1 MIGVR
6 VLIVDDSLTIR
17 AMLEQIISGDGGCEV
32 VGVAADAAAALPLMT
47 SSRADVVTLD
57 LNMPGIDGL
66 QFLRH
71 IADARHPPVVIV
83 SSTSQA
89 GGCRAARK
97 VGAVAWLDKASLLA
111 DVPQF
116 LRKLKKA
123 AATKPPHISASGGT
137 GSSDHDAEE
146 ARWNARCFT

>member
-1 MIGVR
+1 MTCLR
-6 VLIVDDSLTIR
+6 VLIVDDSATIR
-17 AMLEQIISGDGGCEV
+17 AMLEQIISGDAGCEV

-47 SSRADVVTLD
+47 SSRADVMTLD
-57 LNMPGIDGL
+57 LNMPGVDGL

-89 GGCRAARK
+89 GGRRAARQ
-97 VGAVAWLDKASLLA
+97 VGAVAWFDKAGMLA

-116 LRKLKKA
+116 LRQLKKA
-123 AATKPPHISASGGT
+123 ALTKTPQRSAPSTATAST
-137 GSSDHDAEE
+137 DFAAEE
-146 ARWNARCFT
+146 I